1 MRQKDHWKYET
12 INWETFTIIINP
24 CWHSFWEGV
33 QLWPRLGVLSV
44 FGFWDS
50 RVLPFI
56 IAWVPFLFRNLK
68 PIGRQEWSLL
78 LVVWGSCRTTTIRGR
93 SWKIFGCHVGSS
105 VEDYRRKVKAAANLY
120 TQGDKIAMWLP
131 KRSWSESWLQMWW
144 CMDMYGITLIYKCI
158 VSWFANGVSIQFQ
171 WFFFS
176 TIVFDTVLFRQ
187 LVTILRICDIR
198 VHIAFSSF
206 NLTLFLANVHQGNW
220 WTNVSVV
227 SGLHATLNHSQ
238 QLWGDVSCSVMSQD
252 VEFKNALQAVQKQPL
267 GFHLVVSYSAILSRY
282 GKLCSEKK
290 FKGETII
297 GP

>member
-68 PIGRQEWSLL
+68 PIRRQEWSLL

-105 VEDYRRKVKAAANLY
+105 VEDYRRKVKATANLY

-158 VSWFANGVSIQFQ
+158 VGRFANGISMIC
-171 WFFFS
+171 FS
-176 TIVFDTVLFRQ
+176 QPL
-187 LVTILRICDIR
+187 C
-198 VHIAFSSF
+198 S
-206 NLTLFLANVHQGNW
+206 TLLCSDNW
-220 WTNVSVV
+220 W
-227 SGLHATLNHSQ
+227 Q
-238 QLWGDVSCSVMSQD
+238 FW
-252 VEFKNALQAVQKQPL
+252 EFVTCEFISHFRHLISLCFLLMFIKETDGQMYQSSAGCMPRWITASNAEVTSLAVWWAKM
-267 GFHLVVSYSAILSRY
+267 
-282 GKLCSEKK
+282 
-290 FKGETII
+290 
-297 GP
+297 